1 MVWFHVPSGGFR
13 RPIEAKILKGL
24 GVKAGIPD
32 LILLHDGKLFALELK
47 TEKGRP
53 SPAQLE
59 MRDAINNAGGF
70 AVIAYGLTQALKT
83 LEIWS
88 LVNGKIQ

>member
-1 MVWFHVPSGGFR
+1 MVAFHVPSGGYR

-24 GVKAGIPD
+24 GAKAGIPD
-32 LILLHDGKLFALELK
+32 VIILHDGHLYGIELK

-53 SPAQLE
+53 SKAQLE

-70 AVIAYGLTQALKT
+70 AVIAYGLDQALRV
-83 LEIWS
+83 LETWG